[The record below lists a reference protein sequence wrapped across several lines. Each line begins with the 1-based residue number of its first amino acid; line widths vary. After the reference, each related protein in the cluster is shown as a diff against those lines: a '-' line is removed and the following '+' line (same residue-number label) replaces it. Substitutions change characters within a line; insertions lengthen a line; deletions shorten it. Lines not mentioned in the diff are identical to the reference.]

1 MSKKWMRV
9 TALTIAL
16 LWAGWWVFF
25 EAAEAVSSHEFMQ
38 LIIFTVV
45 MLGSVAIAWKWPV
58 IGGALLLLAGAGAIA
73 LFAPAW
79 LRHLDFWP
87 MVGLFAAMP
96 LPPLAAGVLLLL
108 SGHQHHP
115 VRTRPA

>member
-1 MSKKWMRV
+1 MARNWMRV

-25 EAAEAVSSHEFMQ
+25 EEAEAIGSHEFMQ
-38 LIIFTVV
+38 LIIFVVV
-45 MLGSVAIAWKWPV
+45 MLGSVAIAWKWPAV
-58 IGGALLLLAGAGAIA
+58 GGALLLLAGAGAMA
-73 LFAPAW
+73 LFVPAW
-79 LRHLDFWP
+79 RYSFDFWP
-87 MVGLFAAMP
+87 MVGLFATMP

-108 SGHQHHP
+108 SRHEQHP